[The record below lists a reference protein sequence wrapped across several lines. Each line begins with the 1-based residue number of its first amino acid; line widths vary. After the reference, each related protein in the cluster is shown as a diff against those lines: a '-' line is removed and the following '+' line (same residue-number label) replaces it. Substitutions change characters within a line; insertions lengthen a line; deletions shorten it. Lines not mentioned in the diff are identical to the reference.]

1 MAARRKRRF
10 GSVRQLPSGRWQAR
24 YRGTDG
30 QMRSAPHPFGTERD
44 ADQWLTVVESE
55 LLRGEWI
62 DPWLSE
68 IKLGDF
74 GGRWIRERT
83 LKPRTRDD
91 YEGIFRNYIGPAL
104 GAMAVGEISTATVRG
119 WRADLLDAG
128 MGANRAAKIYRLLRA
143 IMNTAVD
150 DGMIKRNPCRIKGA
164 DQERESA
171 RPLASVPQ
179 VYRLAETVPSRFR
192 ALILL
197 GAFTSLRWG
206 ELVNLTR
213 ADVDLV
219 TGVVQEARTL
229 TERDDG
235 TLDTEGTPKSEAG
248 RRRVAIPALVLPDL
262 TAHLAEFVDDDPATF
277 VFLGE
282 LGGRLRRS
290 NFRRATHWRE
300 SVRAVGL
307 PAAFHFHDLRHTGN
321 QLAAEAGAT
330 TRELMHRMG
339 HSTVRAAMRYQHA
352 TDRRD
357 RDIAAEMSRR
367 ASTGRRQDSSNGQ

>member
-1 MAARRKRRF
+1 MHGTLRPAKDHAA
-10 GSVRQLPSGRWQAR
+10 A
-24 YRGTDG
+24 
-30 QMRSAPHPFGTERD
+30 AP
-44 ADQWLTVVESE
+44 
-55 LLRGEWI
+55 
-62 DPWLSE
+62 
-68 IKLGDF
+68 
-74 GGRWIRERT
+74 

-91 YEGIFRNYIGPAL
+91 NEGIFRNHITPTL
-104 GAMAVGEISTATVRG
+104 GALAVGEITTATVRR
-119 WRADLLDAG
+119 WRADLLDGG
-128 MGANRAAKIYRLLRA
+128 MGGNRAAKVHRLLRA
-143 IMNTAVD
+143 ILNTAVD

-164 DQERESA
+164 DQERESGRPVASA
-171 RPLASVPQ
+171 RQAS
-179 VYRLAETVPSRFR
+179 RLADTVPSRFR

-206 ELVNLTR
+206 ELVNVTR

-219 TGVVQEARTL
+219 TGSVLVARTL

-235 TLDTEGTPKSEAG
+235 TLDAEGTPKSDAG
-248 RRRVAIPALVLPDL
+248 RRRIAIPALVLPAL
-262 TAHLAEFVDDDPATF
+262 AAHIAEFVDDDPAAF

-282 LGGRLRRS
+282 PGGRLRRS
-290 NFRRATHWRE
+290 NFRRATHWAA

-321 QLAAEAGAT
+321 ELAAEAGAT

-357 RDIAAEMSRR
+357 RDFAAEMSRR
-367 ASTGRRQDSSNGQ
+367 ASQASQPSE